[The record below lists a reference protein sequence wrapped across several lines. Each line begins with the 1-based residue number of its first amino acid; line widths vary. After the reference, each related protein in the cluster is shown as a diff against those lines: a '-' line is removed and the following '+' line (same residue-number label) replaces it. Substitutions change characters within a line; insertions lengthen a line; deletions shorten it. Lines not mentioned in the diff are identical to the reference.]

1 MKLLYNE
8 FSEFFKFYVNI
19 INWKRKGDTK
29 VSIKIAVVNSSSFG
43 KTFGEHIERLK
54 ALGEVD
60 RFDIPKDMGGK
71 ELAEKLNGYSIIIA
85 SVTAI
90 YNREFFENKDRTV
103 LITRHGIG
111 YNNIDVQAATEK
123 GTFITKVD
131 ALVERE
137 AVAENAI
144 ALLMTVLRQVVPASL
159 KVKDSK
165 WSERAKFIGYEIKG
179 KTAGVIG
186 LGNIG
191 SRVGEILKNGF
202 NADLIAYDP
211 NLTNEEIR
219 KRGAEPVSLEE
230 LLKRADIISLNAFI
244 DENSYH
250 MLSEKEFALMK
261 KKVYIV
267 NTARG
272 ALMDEKSLLKALDEG
287 IIGGL
292 GLDVIEDEPI
302 DEYHPLLS
310 YKNVVITP
318 HTSAYT
324 YECLKGMGDKVLSD
338 VEKVLRGENP
348 DNVINKELLK

>member
-1 MKLLYNE
+1 M
-8 FSEFFKFYVNI
+8 SV
-19 INWKRKGDTK
+19 
-29 VSIKIAVVNSSSFG
+29 KIAIVNSSSFG
-43 KTFGEHIERLK
+43 NIFEEHMERLK
-54 ALGEVD
+54 TLGEVE
-60 RFDIPKDMGGK
+60 RFNLPKDMGGI
-71 ELAEKLNGYSIIIA
+71 ELAEKLKGYSIIIA
-85 SVTAI
+85 SVTAL
-90 YNREFFENKDRTV
+90 YNREFFENKDETL

-111 YNNIDVQAATEK
+111 YNNIDVAAATEK
-123 GTFITKVD
+123 GTFITKVE

-159 KVKDSK
+159 KVKSSK
-165 WSERAKFIGYEIKG
+165 WSERAKFMGYEVKG

-202 NADLIAYDP
+202 NANLIAYDP
-211 NLTNEEIR
+211 NLTNEEII
-219 KRGAEPVSLEE
+219 KRGAKPVSLEE
-230 LLKRADIISLNAFI
+230 LLKSADIISLNAFV

-250 MLSEKEFALMK
+250 MLSQKEFALMK
-261 KKVYIV
+261 KGVYIV

-302 DEYHPLLS
+302 DEHHPLLK
-310 YKNVVITP
+310 YNNVVVTP

-324 YECLKGMGDKVLSD
+324 YECLKGMGDKCVGD

-348 DNVINKELLK
+348 DNVINKELIK